1 MKQIIVQELE
11 AERLRRAENAIK
23 NTTRSIQSKNEGI
36 TNHNVITNSTSD
48 PVAKIC
54 NNAASKTNVIE
65 QSKNLQTKT
74 TETVIT
80 FYVSFNVI

>member
-23 NTTRSIQSKNEGI
+23 NTRSIQSKNEKI

-48 PVAKIC
+48 PVTKIC

-65 QSKNLQTKT
+65 QSKNLQAKT

-80 FYVSFNVI
+80 FYVFLNII

>member
-11 AERLRRAENAIK
+11 AERLRRAENALK
-23 NTTRSIQSKNEGI
+23 NTRSIQSKNETI
-36 TNHNVITNSTSD
+36 TNHDVITNSTSD

>member
-23 NTTRSIQSKNEGI
+23 NTRSIQSKNEGI

-54 NNAASKTNVIE
+54 NNTASKTNVIE

-80 FYVSFNVI
+80 FYISFNVI